1 MLLTKIRGS
10 RQDLRRLDHSPIFLQ
25 RRGVRRI
32 AEDRFEVSAVM
43 DETEAAL
50 LTVKGY
56 EVIVKADARTLL
68 AQRLRS
74 VSAQP
79 AAVNLPETT
88 FQSVTTNGGYM
99 TVDYMNAWVANLS
112 DVFPTMATTIPL
124 PNQTWQGRTSSAVRL
139 CAGGEDS
146 RRAVLMM
153 SGVHA
158 AEMAGPDSAIYFL
171 YRLLNAVRGN
181 APVVMGNLTVDAAT
195 VRAILNSL
203 DLYVLPCVNPDGRQF
218 VMQTQDWWRKNRNP
232 HVGVNAVGVD
242 INRNFDFLWWSGL
255 GSSALPRDDTY
266 RGPAPFSEPETR
278 NVQWLLEKSGAGYFM
293 DIHGPAGTLLHTWGD
308 AQDQSANP
316 DMNFLNPA
324 WDGRRIAPYGE
335 YLRAADSAVIGR
347 LGKTIAAAANGP
359 AGGYYEL
366 KQSFGGIYPTSATSD
381 DYAYSRHVA
390 NPAQQKTYSFTFE
403 YSGGDYFPA
412 YDEML
417 PIVDEVNAA
426 MLGLCIAALA

>member
-32 AEDRFEVSAVM
+32 EEDRFEVSAVM
-43 DETEAAL
+43 NETEAAL

-68 AQRLRS
+68 AERLRS
-74 VSAQP
+74 AAAPP
-79 AAVNLPETT
+79 AAVNPPEAT
-88 FQSVTTNGGYM
+88 FQSVTTIGGYM
-99 TVDYMNAWVANLS
+99 TVDYMNAWIANLP
-112 DVFPTMATTIPL
+112 DVFATMATTIPL
-124 PNQTWQGRTSSAVRL
+124 PNQTWEGRSSYAVRL
-139 CAGGEDS
+139 RAGGEDA
-146 RRAVLMM
+146 RRAVLLM

-158 AEMAGPDSAIYFL
+158 AEMVGPDAAIYLL
-171 YRLLNAVRGN
+171 YRLLSAYRGN
-181 APVVMGNLTVDAAT
+181 TPVVMGNLTVDAAT
-195 VRAILNSL
+195 VHAILNSL
-203 DLYVLPCVNPDGRQF
+203 DVYVLPCVNPDGRQF
-218 VMQTQDWWRKNRNP
+218 VMQTRDWWRKNRNP

-255 GSSALPRDDTY
+255 GSSALPHDETY

-293 DIHGPAGTLLHTWGD
+293 DVHGPAGTLLYTWGD

-324 WDGRRIAPYGE
+324 WDGRRTVPYGE
-335 YLRAADSAVIGR
+335 YLHAADNAAIAR
-347 LGKTIAAAANGP
+347 LGTAVVAAANST

-381 DYAYSRHVA
+381 DYAYSRHIA
-390 NPAQQKTYSFTFE
+390 DTTQRKAYSFTFE
-403 YSGGDYFPA
+403 YSGGDYFPP
-412 YDEML
+412 YDQML
-417 PIVDEVNAA
+417 GTRDEVNAA
-426 MLGLCIAALA
+426 MLGLCAAALA